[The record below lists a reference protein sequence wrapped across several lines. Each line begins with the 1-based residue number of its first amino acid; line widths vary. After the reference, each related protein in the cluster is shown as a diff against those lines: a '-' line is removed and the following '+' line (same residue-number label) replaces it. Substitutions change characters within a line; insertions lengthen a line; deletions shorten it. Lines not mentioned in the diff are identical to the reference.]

1 MTKPI
6 PIEEFGKDPDRI
18 IKKVE
23 KGKKVSVT
31 DGKVTVVLV
40 SSDDDDFYRTFS
52 DHNDGP

>member
-31 DGKVTVVLV
+31 DGIVTVVLV
-40 SSDDDDFYRTFS
+40 SSGDDDYYRTFS